1 MPPRRVKPELAET
14 RENAALE
21 PHPDGVPGS
30 AEGSVHPALTTR
42 PVGLAQL
49 ELLELARRGADES
62 IPNLDRRRALVVG
75 HPGPTVLDELP
86 FVTDRARAQHDEGL
100 DGLAPLLVGHADD
113 RDLGHRGM
121 LEQAVLHLDG
131 RDILAARDDDVLLAV
146 GDGDVGAL

>member
-62 IPNLDRRRALVVG
+62 IPNLDRRRALVVR
-75 HPGPTVLDELP
+75 HPGPTVLDELS
-86 FVTDRARAQHDEGL
+86 FGAGGTRAQHDEGL
-100 DGLAPLLVGHADD
+100 DRLAPFLVGHPDH
-113 RDLGHRGM
+113 RDLGHRGV
-121 LEQAVLHLDG
+121 LEKAV
-131 RDILAARDDDVLLAV
+131 
-146 GDGDVGAL
+146 